1 LRHTHAS
8 YLLYCGVK
16 MEYISKRLGHKNSS
30 ITRNVYAHMIKEDQ
44 RQEDERTLKALSQ
57 VN

>member
-1 LRHTHAS
+1 
-8 YLLYCGVK
+8 

-44 RQEDERTLKALSQ
+44 RQEDKRTLKALSQ